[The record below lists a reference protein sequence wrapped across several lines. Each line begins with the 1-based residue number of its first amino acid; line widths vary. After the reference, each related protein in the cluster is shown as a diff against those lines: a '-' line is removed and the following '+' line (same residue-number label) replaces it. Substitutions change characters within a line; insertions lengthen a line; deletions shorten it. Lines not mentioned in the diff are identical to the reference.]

1 MASKL
6 PEFDL
11 TDEQRATKSGLESAH
26 SSKVY
31 PLQAEGK
38 IVFLREPSPAEM
50 ECYMDEQLDDELR
63 GKAAINLF
71 RSCWLY
77 PEKQSE
83 RAAMFASR
91 PGVLIALALSFL
103 KVAGIRAEVLQGK

>member
-1 MASKL
+1 M
-6 PEFDL
+6 
-11 TDEQRATKSGLESAH
+11 ATKLSEFQLPDDQREIKGTLESKH
-26 SSKVY
+26 STTIY
-31 PLQAEGK
+31 PLQAEGRT
-38 IVFLREPSPAEM
+38 VYLREPSPAEM

-71 RSCWLY
+71 KSCWVH

-83 RAAMFASR
+83 RAAMFAPR
-91 PGVLIALALSFL
+91 PGLMIAFALSFL